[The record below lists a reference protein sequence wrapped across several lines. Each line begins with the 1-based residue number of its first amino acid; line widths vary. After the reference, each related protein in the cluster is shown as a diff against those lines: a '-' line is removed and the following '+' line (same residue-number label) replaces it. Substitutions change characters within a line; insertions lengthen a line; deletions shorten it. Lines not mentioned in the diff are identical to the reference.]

1 MDAAFSDQQSQ
12 AMGEDIQTLRQI
24 LDNIIK
30 TSFQQEDLMLQL
42 SKTNSQNPKLQQIV
56 QDQFKMRDQLRMIED
71 SINA

>member
-1 MDAAFSDQQSQ
+1 MEEIAEKMDAAFSDQQSQ

-42 SKTNSQNPKLQQIV
+42 SKTNSQNPVTTNCTRPI
-56 QDQFKMRDQLRMIED
+56 
-71 SINA
+71 